1 MYIHSVFTAIL
12 YIVSSN
18 APLKNQIKDVASLV
32 CVIYDGYDVSG
43 NIVRRIIAK
52 RVESV
57 LLNGLRHEGQFE
69 FSIDCITSISL

>member
-1 MYIHSVFTAIL
+1 MYIQSVFTAIL

-18 APLKNQIKDVASLV
+18 APLQNQIKDVASLV

>member
-1 MYIHSVFTAIL
+1 MYIQSVFTAIL

-43 NIVRRIIAK
+43 NIVRRIITK

-57 LLNGLRHEGQFE
+57 LLNGLRHEGEFE
-69 FSIDCITSISL
+69 FFLDSITSVSL

>member
-1 MYIHSVFTAIL
+1 MYIQSVFTAIL
-12 YIVSSN
+12 YIGSSN

-43 NIVRRIIAK
+43 NIVRRIITK

-57 LLNGLRHEGQFE
+57 LLNGLRHEGEIE
-69 FSIDCITSISL
+69 FSLDSITSVSL